1 MTSLIFEKWLRT
13 WDAELKSGGNKI
25 LLLVDN
31 CPAHPVVSNL
41 KCIKLV
47 FLPPNVTSVLQ
58 PMDQGVIKALKSQY
72 RKLEVLQMLQNIEN
86 CEDTKSLS
94 VLDAIL
100 MISEAWENV
109 KQTTIANCFRHAGF
123 KDLSPS
129 QAMEDDDIPLARM
142 IQYPTD
148 EDNNVPLAQL
158 VAQLHRS
165 TATEPRIEIEEFI
178 GIDDNVAVCASATE
192 EEILAEA
199 ESNNRNTDEEIEDQQ
214 EHQEQFQPTTIC
226 EALNAIT
233 VLQKFV
239 AFNDQFNTDDTLTT
253 MKRKIQNIFETQL
266 TKKPTKMTDYFKN

>member
-1 MTSLIFEKWLRT
+1 
-13 WDAELKSGGNKI
+13 
-25 LLLVDN
+25 
-31 CPAHPVVSNL
+31 
-41 KCIKLV
+41 
-47 FLPPNVTSVLQ
+47 
-58 PMDQGVIKALKSQY
+58 MDQGVIKALKSQY
-72 RKLEVLQMLQNIEN
+72 RKLQVLQMLQNIEN

-199 ESNNRNTDEEIEDQQ
+199 ESNNRNTDEENEDQQ
-214 EHQEQFQPTTIC
+214 EHQEQFQPTTIERERENIC
-226 EALNAIT
+226 LLYI
-233 VLQKFV
+233 
-239 AFNDQFNTDDTLTT
+239 
-253 MKRKIQNIFETQL
+253 RKNLVDKHIN
-266 TKKPTKMTDYFKN
+266 KNSQYANEHKSLSKIDNHVTG